1 MISYI
6 RNTLRERSVYFD
18 SSDRP
23 HPLIEEV
30 LALFEYRDLVAQ
42 LISRAIKTRYKRS
55 VLGVAWTML
64 NPLLTMIVLTVV
76 FSQVFRFSTEYY
88 PVYVLSGVMA
98 WSFFSGTTTAA
109 MGEMVWGGGLLNR
122 IYVPKAVFAVAA
134 LGTSIVNLGLSLI
147 PLFLIALVLG
157 VPLKLTVFAMLPAIL
172 LLSMFSL
179 GIGLLLSTAVVYFA
193 DMLPVYDVLL
203 TMWMYMTPIIY
214 PIEIL
219 PPVLVPFFK
228 LNPMYVMVEAFRQ
241 PLMYGTIPGW
251 DVWGLAGLYAVVS
264 LVTGGIVFTSRANE
278 YVYRI

>member
-1 MISYI
+1 MISHF

-18 SSDRP
+18 SEDRP
-23 HPLIEEV
+23 HPLIEEI

-64 NPLLTMIVLTVV
+64 NPLFTMIVLTVV
-76 FSQVFRFSTEYY
+76 FSQVFKFSTENY

-134 LGTSIVNLGLSLI
+134 LGTAIVNLGLSLI

-157 VPLKLTVFAMLPAIL
+157 VHIGFSLFAMLPAVL
-172 LLSMFSL
+172 LLGMFSL

-203 TMWMYMTPIIY
+203 TMWMYLTPIIY
-214 PIEIL
+214 PIEIVPSALL
-219 PPVLVPFFK
+219 PIIKF
-228 LNPMYVMVEAFRQ
+228 NPMYVMIEAFRQ
-241 PLMYGTIPGW
+241 PLLYGTIPGW
-251 DVWGLAGLYAVVS
+251 DIWGLAAFYAVITLIV
-264 LVTGGIVFTSRANE
+264 GGIVFASRANE

>member
-1 MISYI
+1 MISHFYNI
-6 RNTLRERSVYFD
+6 LKERSVYFD
-18 SSDRP
+18 SGDRP
-23 HPLIEEV
+23 HPLVEEI

-76 FSQVFRFSTEYY
+76 FSQVFRFTTENY

-134 LGTSIVNLGLSLI
+134 LGTAIVNLGLSLI
-147 PLFLIALVLG
+147 PLFIIALVLG
-157 VPLKLTVFAMLPAIL
+157 VHIGFSVFAMLPAVL
-172 LLSMFSL
+172 LLGMFSL

-203 TMWMYMTPIIY
+203 TMWMYLTPIIY
-214 PIEIL
+214 PIEIV
-219 PPVLVPFFK
+219 PPALLPFFK
-228 LNPMYVMVEAFRQ
+228 LNPMYVMIEAFRQ

-251 DVWGLAGLYAVVS
+251 DIWGLAALYAIVTLVIGGVV
-264 LVTGGIVFTSRANE
+264 FASRANE